1 MCAVGIAAAGEKK
14 KKATPKKAAGV
25 KKAAP
30 KKVKADKPKKAGEQ
44 ALHVSAAM
52 LGAHAAAMIP
62 RVQHDCSLVMLLL
75 LPDSRPLAASD
86 TQLSVSFRM

>member
-1 MCAVGIAAAGEKK
+1 VLTSSAFSVAVAAAGEKK

-44 ALHVSAAM
+44 LADPYARAALQA
-52 LGAHAAAMIP
+52 GHAAAIM
-62 RVQHDCSLVMLLL
+62 MLCIALHGCC
-75 LPDSRPLAASD
+75 
-86 TQLSVSFRM
+86 V